1 MDKFIKCLMDRV
13 VTILGLRKLICLSF
27 VALAN
32 HVILVTVGMAAAWIQ
47 YRTII
52 VFIL

>member
-32 HVILVTVGMAAAWIQ
+32 HVILVTVGMAAWIQ
-47 YRTII
+47 YRAII